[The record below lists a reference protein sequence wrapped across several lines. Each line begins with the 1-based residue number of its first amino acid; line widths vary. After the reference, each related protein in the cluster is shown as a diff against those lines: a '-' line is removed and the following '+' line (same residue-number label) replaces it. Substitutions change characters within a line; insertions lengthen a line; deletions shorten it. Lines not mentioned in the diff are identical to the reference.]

1 MITERAVNRLAS
13 AYRTGAASPLAYLE
27 HAQEYFLKWMDE
39 EGLFKDEYGTAFKG
53 GTAIRK
59 FHLGH
64 NGRFSTD
71 LDFAVKEQ
79 AVAKHV
85 IDALKRTFEYDGV
98 RFALNGKPS
107 EDPGETH
114 GRWTASVDALGST
127 IVAKLDFSHHGVW
140 LPYQTKGR
148 AAIQTIDKDTL
159 GFEPVCPPLVDLR
172 ENLSEKLARYRRL
185 PLARDVYD
193 LVNLAPAVRGD
204 LPLIRELLLLKV
216 WGDVVYTKRGTW
228 PFTGGEEYCGVVA
241 TQLGGREELGAL
253 ARPVNDWNRELKVL
267 CDTYG
272 AAIGKP
278 SDTRERRLAKC
289 DVADEWWYEQELEAL
304 VTKYARR
311 ARARG

>member
-1 MITERAVNRLAS
+1 VIIERAVNRLAS
-13 AYRTGAASPLAYLE
+13 AYSTGAAYSLAYLE

-39 EGLFKDEYGTAFKG
+39 EDLFSDGYGTAFKG

-79 AVAKHV
+79 SVAKHV
-85 IDALKRTFEYDGV
+85 LDALNEGFEYDGV
-98 RFALNGKPS
+98 RFALSGKPS
-107 EDPGETH
+107 EDPDETH
-114 GRWTASVDALGST
+114 ARWTASVDALGST

-140 LPYQTKGR
+140 LPYQMKER
-148 AAIQTIDKDTL
+148 AAIQTIDKATL

-172 ENLSEKLARYRRL
+172 ENLSEKLARFRRL

-193 LVNLAPAVRGD
+193 LVKLGATVRGD
-204 LPLIRELLLLKV
+204 LPLIRDLLLLKV
-216 WGDVVYTKRGTW
+216 WGDVVYTSRGTR
-228 PFTGGEEYCGVVA
+228 PFTGGDEYCAVAA
-241 TQLGGREELGAL
+241 TQLGDKEDLGAL
-253 ARPVNDWNRELKVL
+253 ARPVNDWDRELKVL

-289 DVADEWWYEQELEAL
+289 DVADKWWYEKELEAF
-304 VTKYARR
+304 VSKYAQ
-311 ARARG
+311 